1 VLRVL
6 LDREKTN
13 GGGAGHRALVFVVI
27 KSSSLLMR
35 PVTLRYGR
43 VLPNVGAVE
52 TKKATTAA
60 RSRFL
65 LRDGVGWTARETA
78 AAAVIAY
85 LSNIIRK
92 KCVIVLLSSTCDG
105 YARENGY
112 YIIMLLFIVIHTYKD
127 KYMRLKLN

>member
-1 VLRVL
+1 VTKRPVLRVL

-60 RSRFL
+60 IEIPPPRRRRL
-65 LRDGVGWTARETA
+65 DGERDRGGG
-78 AAAVIAY
+78 
-85 LSNIIRK
+85 
-92 KCVIVLLSSTCDG
+92 G
-105 YARENGY
+105 YRVP
-112 YIIMLLFIVIHTYKD
+112 I
-127 KYMRLKLN
+127 